1 MYKDK
6 KLEAVDDFIKNVL
19 PIYLLDVDP
28 GSVRMALYGMV
39 VSSFEKGFDA
49 GYESGVMDTQEAAD
63 VFQEDL
69 KEDLK

>member
-1 MYKDK
+1 MHKDK

-19 PIYLLDVDP
+19 PTYLMDIE
-28 GSVRMALYGMV
+28 SVHMALYGLA

-63 VFQEDL
+63 VFLKDL
-69 KEDLK
+69 KEDLR